1 MNLNQWL
8 FRVLAVST
16 MSLVS
21 IGLPALAQNT
31 QSTDKSKSTATDS
44 QSKADNTRQNKNDR
58 TNTADRS
65 TNSASDRE
73 LTRKIRKAIV
83 DDKSL
88 SSYAHNVKIVTKD
101 GMVTLRGPVRTEDEK
116 KMVEAKANEVAGA
129 GKVTNDITV
138 APSKGSKTHT
148 DSSKSQ

>member
-1 MNLNQWL
+1 
-8 FRVLAVST
+8 

-31 QSTDKSKSTATDS
+31 QSTDKSTTTDS
-44 QSKADNTRQNKNDR
+44 HTKPDNTRQNKKNQDM
-58 TNTADRS
+58 TADRS

-83 DDKSL
+83 DDKTL

-116 KMVEAKANEVAGA
+116 KMVEAKASEVAGS

-138 APSKGSKTHT
+138 APSKGSKSHT
-148 DSSKSQ
+148 DTSKSK